1 MAKLIILTLL
11 LTACGTVETETHSA
25 YKDAF
30 CFGVCFT
37 HDAKL
42 DTQTTKT
49 KDSKKAAD

>member
-37 HDAKL
+37 HDVKL
-42 DTQTTKT
+42 DANATH
-49 KDSKKAAD
+49 KKER